1 VSHAEE
7 EVSMSEKSRVLVVA
21 NRTAASDE
29 LLNALVQRVERGPAE
44 FFLVV
49 PATPRGASWMT
60 DMNAGSV
67 AAEESLQAALARW
80 QEAGLE
86 CMGRT
91 GDADPLA
98 AAADAVN
105 DGEFDEVIVSTLP
118 KHVSKWL
125 HLDLP
130 HKVAHAVGL
139 PMQHVTAHE
148 AKASV

>member
-1 VSHAEE
+1 
-7 EVSMSEKSRVLVVA
+7 MSEKARVLVVA
-21 NRTAASDE
+21 NRTATSDE
-29 LLNALVQRVERGPAE
+29 LLEALVKRVERGPAE

-60 DMNAGSV
+60 DMSAGTT
-67 AAEESLQAALARW
+67 AAEESLTGALERW
-80 QEAGLE
+80 HDVGLE

-98 AAADAVN
+98 AASDAVN
-105 DGEFDEVIVSTLP
+105 DGDFDEVIVSTLP

-130 HKVAHAVGL
+130 HKVAHATGL
-139 PMQHVTAHE
+139 PVEHVSAHE

>member
-1 VSHAEE
+1 
-7 EVSMSEKSRVLVVA
+7 MSEKARVLVVA
-21 NRTAASDE
+21 NRTATSDE
-29 LLNALVQRVERGPAE
+29 LLEALVKRVERGPAE

-60 DMNAGSV
+60 DMNAGAT
-67 AAEESLQAALARW
+67 AAEESLAAALERW
-80 QEAGLE
+80 QGVGLE

-91 GDADPLA
+91 GDGDPLA
-98 AAADAVN
+98 AASDAMN

-130 HKVAHAVGL
+130 HKVAHATGL
-139 PMQHVTAHE
+139 PVEHVRAHE

>member
-1 VSHAEE
+1 
-7 EVSMSEKSRVLVVA
+7 MSDKARVLVVA
-21 NRTAASDE
+21 NRTATSDE
-29 LLNALVQRVERGPAE
+29 LLEALVKRVEKGPAE

-49 PATPRGASWMT
+49 PSTPRGASWMT
-60 DMNAGSV
+60 DMSAGTV

-80 QEAGLE
+80 QGVGLE
-86 CMGRT
+86 CMGRI

-98 AAADAVN
+98 ATTDAIN

-130 HKVAHAVGL
+130 HKVAHASGL
-139 PMQHVTAHE
+139 PTEHVSAHE
-148 AKASV
+148 TKASV

>member
-1 VSHAEE
+1 V
-7 EVSMSEKSRVLVVA
+7 SEKSRVLVVA
-21 NRTAASDE
+21 NRTAASEE
-29 LLNALVQRVERGPAE
+29 LLDAVVQRGEKGPAE

-49 PATPRGASWMT
+49 PATPRGAAWMT
-60 DMNAGSV
+60 DMSAGEG
-67 AAEESLQAALARW
+67 AAQESLEAALARW
-80 QEAGLE
+80 RDAGLE

-98 AAADAVN
+98 ATTDALN

-130 HKVAHAVGL
+130 HKLAHACGL
-139 PMQHVTAHE
+139 PLQHVTAHE